1 MTVLR
6 KTTLTSLLLGG
17 CLFGGVVPLH
27 ADHRSDCEKHIQK
40 AENNLYKE
48 IRKHGEHSRQA
59 ANRRRELEQA
69 RYGCGDVARHRF
81 GRDRDR
87 YYDRDRDRYY
97 DRDRDRYHDR
107 DRDRYYDRD
116 RDRYYRYDRR
126 DDYYR
131 RY

>member
-1 MTVLR
+1 MTILR
-6 KTTLTSLLLGG
+6 KTTLTSLLLSS
-17 CLFGGVVPLH
+17 CFFGGVVSLQ

-48 IRKHGEHSRQA
+48 IRKHGEFSRQA
-59 ANRRRELEQA
+59 QNRRRQLEQA
-69 RYGCGDVARHRF
+69 RYGCRDVARHRYYGRDRDRYGYY

-97 DRDRDRYHDR
+97 DRDRDRY
-107 DRDRYYDRD
+107 
-116 RDRYYRYDRR
+116 RYYRDY
-126 DDYYR
+126 YYR